1 MDLIRINAA
10 DRKWGALPH
19 GKGVSLAP
27 LLPNGHGGGSALL
40 RFEPKSK
47 FPAHDHPGG
56 EEVYG
61 VEGSQRIG
69 QQTLRV
75 GDYLWTPP
83 GGVHDAESEQGCVIF
98 LSAPEGI
105 KVLE

>member
-1 MDLIRINAA
+1 MDPVRVNSAE
-10 DRKWGALPH
+10 RKWVPLPY
-19 GKGVSLAP
+19 GKGVTISP
-27 LLPNGHGGGSALL
+27 LLPNGRGGGSALL
-40 RFEPKSK
+40 RFEPGAK

-56 EEVYG
+56 EEVY
-61 VEGSQRIG
+61 VLEGSVRIG
-69 QQTLRV
+69 NQELSA

-83 GGVHDAESEQGCVIF
+83 GGIHDAQTDEGCILF